1 MTDELM
7 KLIHGEGM
15 EPDLEETA
23 FEKIVTQKPR
33 MLPQLCRHLFSERRQ
48 IRGELAK
55 ATVAAEKAKAQG
67 AKAKAALKAI
77 SQPPLYPGILLRTCE
92 GGKLDV
98 AVRGGRQIVA
108 VHPDL
113 ANAPLRSGDEVWLD
127 PQTGVVVSHVTAGP
141 RLGRIAT
148 VAERIGERVV
158 VRGEGDEDRV
168 VLCDP
173 VLAGQIK
180 VGDRVLISGEV
191 PCVLECLPARRE
203 SSHLLESVPQT
214 SFDDVG
220 GLDTLVEE
228 LKQELE
234 LHLFHQ
240 DLVRSFEM
248 PLMRGMTFVGPPGV
262 GKTMLA
268 RALARFLADAAPDT
282 RFMNVA
288 PGSLRGPYYGQTE
301 ERIQELFRVARAQP
315 GIVVMFF
322 DELDSFGARGTSL
335 GHEIDDRV
343 MGTLLTAID
352 GLEESDGIFV
362 IGATNR
368 LDLIDDG
375 ILRQGRFGDRIVD
388 IPRPNRA
395 ATRAILGRLLGP
407 GLPWAEDA
415 DPDAAVAAAAS
426 FLYAPQGGAGAI
438 VRVTFADGAKQEV
451 RARDV
456 VSGALLASSVREAK
470 KAAAIRQLHDG
481 PGLCEADVV
490 EALDQSLVAEARKLS
505 AVAVARRSLS
515 LPRAHEIVSVEVP
528 AERRVGTRAQLR
540 AA

>member
-7 KLIHGEGM
+7 KLIHGEAM
-15 EPDLEETA
+15 EPDLEEAA

-33 MLPQLCRHLFSERRQ
+33 VLPQLCRHLFSERRQ

-55 ATVAAEKAKAQG
+55 LTVAAEKAKAQS

-77 SQPPLYPGILLRTCE
+77 SQPPLHPGILLRACE

-113 ANAPLRSGDEVWLD
+113 ANAPLRSGDEVWVD
-127 PQTGVVVSHVTAGP
+127 PQTGIAVSHVAAGP

-148 VAERIGERVV
+148 VVERIGERVV
-158 VRGEGDEDRV
+158 VRVEGDEDRV

-220 GLDTLVEE
+220 GLDTTIEE

-262 GKTMLA
+262 GKTLLA

-282 RFMNVA
+282 RFMNVP
-288 PGSLRGPYYGQTE
+288 PGSLRGSFYGQTE
-301 ERIQELFRVARAQP
+301 QRIQELFGVARAEP

-322 DELDSFGARGTSL
+322 DELDSFGARGANL

-343 MGTLLTAID
+343 MGTLLAEID

-368 LDLIDDG
+368 LELIDDA

-395 ATRAILGRLLGP
+395 ATRSILEGLLVP

-415 DPDAAVAAAAS
+415 APEAAVAAATS
-426 FLYAPQGGAGAI
+426 FLHAPEGAAGAV
-438 VRVTFADGAKQEV
+438 VRVTFTDGAKQDV

-456 VSGALLASSVREAK
+456 LSGALLASSVREAK
-470 KAAAIRQLHDG
+470 KVAAIRQLDHG

-490 EALDQSLVAEARKLS
+490 DALDQALCAEARKLS

-515 LPRAHEIVSVEVP
+515 LPRANEIVGVELP
-528 AERRVGTRAQLR
+528 TERRVGASARLR